1 MRSVSSSQPCFYST
15 TSAAAV
21 AILLVLFTSHG
32 SALTVPQTN
41 NNINK
46 DIFVITHAAGRMG
59 KLLALQIHEDS
70 KLSGTT
76 PPKIRAIVRSDAE
89 ALSVQCDLGGMTM
102 AGGNVK
108 PIPLDWLD
116 TIVVKDIDDEA
127 DRAKLN
133 GAFRG
138 AHASILCDASHNE
151 IVWNDAE
158 GETNGAGTGSS
169 SSDSREDCSIIVP
182 AAESRDLSERL
193 LAEIDA
199 ASSAGSS
206 LRHVVMRS
214 SMGLAV
220 GGEAGMAMGGDAAL
234 DGPRKAEAALRST
247 SLDYTILRLGALTDD
262 PGMVPLMFGVDDSI
276 LSKRMDNGEGTRRPP
291 IVSRADAA
299 RVSTFLLREADSF
312 KGMTIDCSWHPK
324 FGRNSVGTEEAIQA
338 AGRQDLKRDILNKC
352 APVQEYVQ

>member
-1 MRSVSSSQPCFYST
+1 MRSVSSSPPCIYST
-15 TSAAAV
+15 TSTVAL
-21 AILLVLFTSHG
+21 AILLVLSASHG
-32 SALTVPQTN
+32 SALSVVPQTN
-41 NNINK
+41 TNNK

-76 PPKIRAIVRSDAE
+76 PPTIRAIVRSDAE
-89 ALSVQCDLGGMTM
+89 ALSVQCDLGGMKM
-102 AGGNVK
+102 AGGQVK
-108 PIPLDWLD
+108 PIPLDWLE
-116 TIVVKDIDDEA
+116 TIVVKDINDTTDL
-127 DRAKLN
+127 AKLN
-133 GAFRG
+133 KAFTG
-138 AHASILCDASHNE
+138 AHASILCDASHNDM
-151 IVWNDAE
+151 VWNDAE
-158 GETNGAGTGSS
+158 GETNGGT
-169 SSDSREDCSIIVP
+169 SRNDGGDACSIIVP

-193 LAEIDA
+193 LAEIGAA
-199 ASSAGSS
+199 ASSGTS
-206 LRHVVMRS
+206 LRHIVMRS

-220 GGEAGMAMGGDAAL
+220 GTSSEAGMAMGGDAAL
-234 DGPRKAEAALRST
+234 DGPRKAEEALRST

-262 PGMVPLMFGVDDSI
+262 AGMVPLMFGVDDSI

-299 RVSTFLLREADSF
+299 RVSTFLLREANSF

-352 APVQEYVQ
+352 APIQEYAQ

>member
-1 MRSVSSSQPCFYST
+1 MRSISSSPPFISNT
-15 TSAAAV
+15 TSAVAL
-21 AILLVLFTSHG
+21 AILLVLCASHG
-32 SALTVPQTN
+32 SSALSAVPQTN
-41 NNINK
+41 TNNK

-76 PPKIRAIVRSDAE
+76 PPTIRAIVRSNAE
-89 ALSVQCDLGGMTM
+89 ALSVQCDLGGMKM
-102 AGGNVK
+102 AGGEVK
-108 PIPLDWLD
+108 PIPLDWLE
-116 TIVVKDIDDEA
+116 TIVVKDINDAA
-127 DRAKLN
+127 DLAKLN
-133 GAFRG
+133 KAFTG

-151 IVWNDAE
+151 MVWNDDE
-158 GETNGAGTGSS
+158 GDA
-169 SSDSREDCSIIVP
+169 CSIIVP

-199 ASSAGSS
+199 AASSGTS
-206 LRHVVMRS
+206 LRHIVMRS

-220 GGEAGMAMGGDAAL
+220 GTSSEAGMAMGGVAAL
-234 DGPRKAEAALRST
+234 DGPRKAEEALRST

-262 PGMVPLMFGVDDSI
+262 AGMVPLMFGVDDSI
-276 LSKRMDNGEGTRRPP
+276 LRKRMDNGEGTRRPP

-299 RVSTFLLREADSF
+299 RVSTFLLREANSF

-324 FGRNSVGTEEAIQA
+324 FGRNSVGTEEAIHA

-352 APVQEYVQ
+352 APIQQYAQ